1 MGGRSPGETELS
13 LQQVLSD
20 PIVRLVMRADKVDEQ
35 ALKTLF
41 EQTSAN
47 IRNARAA
54 LPYEPDWEPPPALP
68 GRRYRLG
75 VGIMLVNQAGMIF
88 VGRRIDRSA
97 EAWQMPQGGIEEGE
111 SPKHAA
117 LRELREEL
125 GTAQVEIVTS
135 TESWLQYDLPDE
147 VVKRRPHDGWQGQM
161 QKWFLMRF
169 NGKDSDI
176 DVAAKHPEFSDWKW
190 VPADELVR
198 LIVPFKRP
206 LYVAVLEE
214 FEAHLQSNSQ

>member
-1 MGGRSPGETELS
+1 MGGRCPGDPELD
-13 LQQVLSD
+13 LQQLMSD

-35 ALKTLF
+35 ALQKLF
-41 EQTSAN
+41 EQASTN
-47 IRNARAA
+47 ILNARVAR
-54 LPYEPDWEPPPALP
+54 PDEPDRGPPPVLP

-75 VGIMLVNQAGMIF
+75 VGIMLMNQAGMIF
-88 VGRRIDRSA
+88 VGRRIDHSA

-117 LRELREEL
+117 LRELQEEL
-125 GTAQVEIVTS
+125 GTSQVEIIAS
-135 TESWLQYDLPDE
+135 TEAWLQYDLPDE
-147 VVKRRPHDGWQGQM
+147 VVKGRPHDGWQGQM

-169 NGKDSDI
+169 NGRDSDI
-176 DVAAKHPEFSDWKW
+176 DVAGKHPEFSDWKW
-190 VPADELVR
+190 VLAEELVR

-214 FEAHLQSNSQ
+214 FEAHLQDNSR